1 MNLTCLNDWA
11 DGDCLRIDLVS
22 VSKSYRHDG
31 NNKDQ
36 VWYSGFVLSE
46 ALRNCRWRLVMVIWQ
61 SMGSVLLEKHT
72 YPHGPPSTR
81 ESRPDLSLELQV
93 SRIPFGISL
102 AREERYF
109 KPCASRILCRATG
122 EYSRLG
128 APLTGSFKYR
138 DSTVNLALRKDV
150 SQPTGSRHRQR
161 RVFLVR
167 FASGNTRG
175 SQRPY

>member
-1 MNLTCLNDWA
+1 MAITKIKYGIPALYFQLSFENLLLA
-11 DGDCLRIDLVS
+11 LGDGHMAINGLSPAGKTYVS
-22 VSKSYRHDG
+22 AWVSEH
-31 NNKDQ
+31 
-36 VWYSGFVLSE
+36 
-46 ALRNCRWRLVMVIWQ
+46 
-61 SMGSVLLEKHT
+61 
-72 YPHGPPSTR
+72 
-81 ESRPDLSLELQV
+81 SRPDLSLELHV

-161 RVFLVR
+161 RVFSVR
-167 FASGNTRG
+167 FASGNTEEARG
-175 SQRPY
+175 LIEKL